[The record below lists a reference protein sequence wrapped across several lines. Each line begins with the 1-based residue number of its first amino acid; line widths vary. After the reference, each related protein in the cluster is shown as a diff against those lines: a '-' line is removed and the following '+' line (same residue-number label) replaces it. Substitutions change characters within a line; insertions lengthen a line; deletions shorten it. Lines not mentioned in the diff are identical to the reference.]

1 MNNERKLVIS
11 SYKKGLP
18 RLGLLIQV
26 AFVCGIPIAILVYGI
41 IIATGGA
48 FPFSG
53 WLVAFFFS
61 CSVIIGIIAVWNLIP
76 ESVEINDYGIK
87 ITKGW
92 KNKEATWSEI
102 SKIRGKRTIEWI
114 GRIMLHHTRPAIV
127 VKTERWKH
135 TIVERRYSTE
145 ELKNVFISV
154 AEHVT
159 PIGAIIE
166 DELGWLPERLYPRE
180 KVYLGRMRGYTI
192 LSKVGGFMML
202 IGIILFAMITFG
214 EMYFIGGIIL
224 LFIGGMCAL
233 CGCLGY
239 FDEKKKLEKNK

>member
-1 MNNERKLVIS
+1 MNTDRKLVIS

-26 AFVCGIPIAILVYGI
+26 AFVCGIPIAILVYGGFTI
-41 IIATGGA
+41 TTVNA

-53 WLVAFFFS
+53 WLATFFFS
-61 CSVIIGIIAVWNLIP
+61 CSVVIGIIAIWNLIP

-87 ITKGW
+87 ITRGW

-102 SKIRGKRTIEWI
+102 SELRGKYVIEYVS
-114 GRIMLHHTRPAIV
+114 RHSASTRPAIV

-135 TIVERRYSTE
+135 TIVERRYSTK

-180 KVYLGRMRGYTI
+180 KVYLGRMRGYAL
-192 LSKVGGFMML
+192 LSKVGLLML
-202 IGIILFAMITFG
+202 SVGAILSILGTFG
-214 EMYFIGGIIL
+214 EIYGIAGLILMFIGV
-224 LFIGGMCAL
+224 MCLL
-233 CGCLGY
+233 CGGLGY
-239 FDEKKKLEKNK
+239 FDEKKKLGTNK